1 MANLTFEIEKD
12 GNQYHSWC
20 PELPGCHSH
29 GSTTTQAIE
38 HLKDAVSLY
47 LSVLIEDELT
57 HKALSLDEG

>member
-12 GNQYHSWC
+12 GEEYHSWC

-29 GSTTTQAIE
+29 GVTVPQAIE

-47 LSVLIEDELT
+47 LNVLIEDELT